1 MKKLITAVFI
11 ITCLIVPQISLA
23 IDFTPNDLAS
33 VVQIKSN
40 LPKAAIDQQIRSLAG
55 FYNDE
60 ELLNYRKQLEVQNQ
74 IGSGIMVTYSGCA
87 LTNKHVIFNPDVNV
101 DHENI
106 HLWST
111 SDLNKLPVDLG
122 KAIVVWR
129 MTLVDLALVCLENAQ
144 GQFYPH
150 IGLNPANY
158 KDFKLNL
165 GETIYNLSYPL
176 GGEKES
182 LTLTSGLVAGIWDK
196 DFLKGDLTIT
206 GGASGSPIYNSQKQ
220 IISLA
225 SGNAGEN
232 GLYGIFLKPSY
243 IYNWRKLYNLLYREL
258 ISGNTSCLDTEQFG
272 LYQKKGQQYYDL
284 SCKNKRDAGLEAKI
298 VSEYRQYC
306 PQGKGVNN
314 DELLEVAGY
323 IKSGKSTI
331 NHWANYLEKSCLIPS
346 LPVIVFDGSAER

>member
-11 ITCLIVPQISLA
+11 ITCLIAPQVSLA

-33 VVQIKSN
+33 VVQIKSIM
-40 LPKAAIDQQIRSLAG
+40 PKAAIDQQIRSLAG

-87 LTNKHVIFNPDVNV
+87 LTNKHVIFNSEVNV

-111 SDLNKLPVDLG
+111 NDLNKPPVDLG

-129 MTLVDLALVCLENAQ
+129 MTLVDLAMVCLESAQ
-144 GQFYPH
+144 GQYYPH
-150 IGLNPANY
+150 VSLNPADF

-165 GETIYNLSYPL
+165 GETIYNLGYPL

-182 LTLTSGLVAGIWDK
+182 LTLTSGLVAGVWDK

-220 IISLA
+220 VISLA

-232 GLYGIFLKPSY
+232 GSYGIFLKPSY
-243 IYNWRKLYNLLYREL
+243 IYNWRKLYQTLYREL
-258 ISGNTSCLDTEQFG
+258 ISDSAGCLDADQPR
-272 LYQKKGQQYYDL
+272 LYQKKDQQYYDL

-298 VSEYRQYC
+298 IAEYKQYC
-306 PQGKGVNN
+306 PTGQGLNN
-314 DELLEVAGY
+314 NELLEVAGY
-323 IKSGKSTI
+323 ISSGKSTV
-331 NHWANYLEKSCLIPS
+331 NHWANYLEKSCLVLS
-346 LPVIVFDGSAER
+346 LPITVFDGSAEK